1 MRLSG
6 WTLIFPSQKSHSDRL
21 LANLFDDKMMNGFE
35 CYFYPNQGLR
45 FLTELKNGKQM
56 DVTSWD
62 KNGGNERKI
71 PFHEWTKIISN
82 TKLLKESQ

>member
-1 MRLSG
+1 
-6 WTLIFPSQKSHSDRL
+6 
-21 LANLFDDKMMNGFE
+21 MMNGFE

-62 KNGGNERKI
+62 KMVVMKGK
-71 PFHEWTKIISN
+71 FIS
-82 TKLLKESQ
+82 